1 MAKSSLIWS
10 FNLKNK
16 QTFFSKKGLIRF
28 AITSA
33 ITFDAH
39 LLYGPIAMNVFYMK
53 K

>member
-1 MAKSSLIWS
+1 MFINLAIDT

-16 QTFFSKKGLIRF
+16 QLFSQKGLIRF
-28 AITSA
+28 TITSA